1 MPGCGW
7 HGSSV
12 LESQPEDL
20 DDVAE
25 LLGDCGASPGAP
37 TAADAPPPHQLMS
50 SYGNESEGSQTKAR
64 ASPLSLCEY
73 GFGIFFVCILS
84 LHIKTQK

>member
-25 LLGDCGASPGAP
+25 LLGDCGASLGAP

-50 SYGNESEGSQTKAR
+50 SCGKREERRKGLRLFTID
-64 ASPLSLCEY
+64 PSLDLAL
-73 GFGIFFVCILS
+73 FLVCPD
-84 LHIKTQK
+84 HAW

>member
-50 SYGNESEGSQTKAR
+50 SYGNKRDEHQHKSQ
-64 ASPLSLCEY
+64 ASSSSLVDMVLGY
-73 GFGIFFVCILS
+73 FLYMS
-84 LHIKTQK
+84 